1 MKILT
6 LADAT
11 SIHIHK
17 WARYFAGRGHKVEI
31 LSFRPAR
38 LDFAQVHHIDTGV
51 YLPEGGNWHYLLGLR
66 AARLH
71 ILRMAPDVIFCH
83 YLTSYGLIGAL
94 LKSAIPLVIWL
105 HGTDIL
111 IKPGRSL
118 LYRMMARYALARSD
132 LIIMAAAHMKQHVQR
147 LVGVGK
153 RSIVVP
159 IGVDLQEF
167 NQTGPLEQKELAC
180 ISNRVFKK
188 NSNVDL
194 ILEAIAI
201 ARETQPGIHLTIVGD
216 GPLRPDLETMVR
228 RLDLEPWVAFLG
240 EVPNEEMPDLLHKH
254 PLYISVTTSDG
265 TSSSLLEAMAC
276 GSFPLV
282 SDIPANQ
289 SLISNGV
296 NGFLVSL
303 RRADLI
309 SQRILKAFESPQ
321 LIKNARRINWEIV
334 KERGDYLVNMERVQH
349 AIEQLLD
356 DKRMIH
362 VET

>member
-1 MKILT
+1 MKILA
-6 LADAT
+6 LADASSRHT
-11 SIHIHK
+11 QK
-17 WARYFAGRGHKVEI
+17 WARYFAGRGHMLEI
-31 LSFRPAR
+31 ISFRPAR
-38 LDFAQVHHIDTGV
+38 LDFAQVHHIDTGE

-66 AARLH
+66 AARRH

-94 LKSAIPLVIWL
+94 LKAATPLVIRL
-105 HGTDIL
+105 QGTDIL
-111 IKPGRSL
+111 ITPGRSL
-118 LYRMMARYALARSD
+118 LYRMTARYALARSD
-132 LIIMAAAHMKQHVQR
+132 LIIMAAAHMKQHVQG

-159 IGVDLQEF
+159 MGVDLQKF
-167 NQTGPLEQKELAC
+167 NQTGPLERKELTC
-180 ISNRVFKK
+180 ISNREFKK

-228 RLDLEPWVAFLG
+228 RLDLEPWVTFLG
-240 EVPNEEMPDLLHKH
+240 EVPNEDMPELLRKH

-265 TSSSLLEAMAC
+265 TSNSLLEAMAC

-309 SQRILKAFESPQ
+309 SQRILKAFESRE
-321 LIKNARRINWEIV
+321 LIQNARRINWKIV
-334 KERGDYLVNMERVQH
+334 KERGDYLVNMERVQQ
-349 AIEQLLD
+349 ATERL
-356 DKRMIH
+356 
-362 VET
+362 VN